1 MSEDYVK
8 DTQGDIGRELGTFG
22 DHSAFMEMD
31 DFIWEDVSEEIG
43 RFEKLDVDMQFT
55 TSEWRS
61 FSMSLRN
68 YIAAK
73 RLLSRGANYI
83 GPVSDS
89 PSWIWTKCQLLM
101 CVRASDA
108 YISKDGAKH
117 QWNQA
122 AKRLALQCIELP
134 KTCCS
139 KTSVS

>member
-73 RLLSRGANYI
+73 RLLSRVANYI

-89 PSWIWTKCQLLM
+89 PSWIWTQCQLLL
-101 CVRASDA
+101 CVRALA
-108 YISKDGAKH
+108 TFISKDGATISGIW
-117 QWNQA
+117 QRRDWLFN
-122 AKRLALQCIELP
+122 AKNRL
-134 KTCCS
+134 
-139 KTSVS
+139 